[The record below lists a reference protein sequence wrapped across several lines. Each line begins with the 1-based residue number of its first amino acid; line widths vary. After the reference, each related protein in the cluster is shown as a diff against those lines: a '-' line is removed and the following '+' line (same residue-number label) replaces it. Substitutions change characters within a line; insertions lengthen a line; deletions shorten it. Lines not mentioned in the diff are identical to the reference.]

1 MKLIIAEKPS
11 LGMNIASALNITKRN
26 NGYLENNKYIVTWAY
41 GHLFSLYNVNDYI
54 GENKKWHEVPL
65 PYIPKE
71 YRFKLKKDKG
81 IKEQYN
87 IIKKLIN
94 DNRVTEIINC
104 GDADREGQVII
115 DLIINEVNT
124 NKPVKRLWLPE
135 QTEDTIRDEMNNL
148 KDNSYYNNYLQEG
161 LTRTYIDWVLGIN
174 LTRYITLKAD
184 TLLPVGRVLIPIV
197 KYIND
202 RDLEIQNFKKEK
214 YYILESKSL
223 IENKEVL
230 LSIKDKKYNL
240 NEINQANRYA
250 DELNREKAIVK
261 DIEEKEIIKQP
272 GKLFSLSKLQ
282 SELSKK
288 YKIDFATSLKYIQ
301 NLYEKGYITY
311 PRTNTEYLAENE
323 KDKVKKL
330 IEIFQDEHNIEFKDT
345 KKIFDDTK
353 IESHS
358 AIIVTTKKPKNL
370 EKTEKLIYSVILNR
384 FLSNFLIDK
393 SVIGQVNV
401 KVAVKGELFALKGET
416 LKSEGFYKY
425 EPKNFKNEL
434 PNLRIG
440 QTFDVN
446 FKPGEKETSP
456 PKKVTEEE
464 LSNYLKNPF
473 RKEINSNEKIEEDY
487 QAILKGIEIG
497 TEATRTGIIEN
508 AKKYKYISQDK
519 QNYNIEPIGKNLI
532 KILEQLNINLD
543 KEKNVEISQLQK
555 SVFKNNIKKEEAIE
569 KVEEEVINLINE
581 DTKINIKIDKEEKEI
596 IGLCP
601 LCKRNVYESKSNFYC
616 SGFSDKD
623 KKCNFV
629 LYKND
634 FYFKNFGKKITKTFA
649 RNILKNNKAVMK
661 NLKSKKGNIFNAE
674 FSIKEYKPYIKWD
687 MEFIN
692 SKK

>member
-71 YRFKLKKDKG
+71 YKFKLKKDKG
-81 IKEQYN
+81 IKEQYS

-135 QTEDTIRDEMNNL
+135 QTEDTIRYGINNL
-148 KDNSYYNNYLQEG
+148 KDNSYYDNYLQEG
-161 LTRTYIDWVLGIN
+161 LTRTYIDWILGIN
-174 LTRYITLKAD
+174 LTRYITLKAN

-202 RDLEIQNFKKEK
+202 RDLEIENFKKEK

-230 LSIKDKKYNL
+230 LSIKDKRYKL
-240 NEINQANRYA
+240 NEINKANQYA
-250 DELNREKAIVK
+250 IELNKEKAIVK
-261 DIEEKEIIKQP
+261 DVEEKEIIKQP

-288 YKIDFATSLKYIQ
+288 YKIDFSTSLKYIQ

-358 AIIVTTKKPKNL
+358 AIIVTAKKPKDL
-370 EKTEKLIYSVILNR
+370 EKTEELIYNVVLNR
-384 FLSNFLIDK
+384 FLSNFLVDK
-393 SVIGQVNV
+393 SVISQVYV
-401 KVAVKGELFALKGET
+401 KVAVKGELFVLKGET

-434 PNLRIG
+434 PNLKLG
-440 QTFDVN
+440 QTFDIN
-446 FKPGEKETSP
+446 FKAEEKETSP

-473 RKEINSNEKIEEDY
+473 RKEINSDEEIEEDY

-508 AKKYKYISQDK
+508 AKKYKYISQNK
-519 QNYNIEPIGKNLI
+519 QNYNIEPLGKNLI
-532 KILEQLNINLD
+532 KILEQLNINLY
-543 KEKNVEISQLQK
+543 KGKNVEISQLQK

-569 KVEEEVINLINE
+569 KAEEEVINIINE
-581 DTKINIKIDKEEKEI
+581 DKKINVKIDKEEKEI

-601 LCKRNVYESKSNFYC
+601 LCKRSVYESKSNFYC

-623 KKCNFV
+623 NKCNFV

-634 FYFKNFGKKITKTFA
+634 FYFKDFGKKITKTFV

>member
-358 AIIVTTKKPKNL
+358 AIIVTTKKPK
-370 EKTEKLIYSVILNR
+370 
-384 FLSNFLIDK
+384 
-393 SVIGQVNV
+393 
-401 KVAVKGELFALKGET
+401 
-416 LKSEGFYKY
+416 
-425 EPKNFKNEL
+425 
-434 PNLRIG
+434 
-440 QTFDVN
+440 
-446 FKPGEKETSP
+446 
-456 PKKVTEEE
+456 
-464 LSNYLKNPF
+464 
-473 RKEINSNEKIEEDY
+473 
-487 QAILKGIEIG
+487 
-497 TEATRTGIIEN
+497 
-508 AKKYKYISQDK
+508 
-519 QNYNIEPIGKNLI
+519 
-532 KILEQLNINLD
+532 
-543 KEKNVEISQLQK
+543 
-555 SVFKNNIKKEEAIE
+555 
-569 KVEEEVINLINE
+569 
-581 DTKINIKIDKEEKEI
+581 
-596 IGLCP
+596 
-601 LCKRNVYESKSNFYC
+601 
-616 SGFSDKD
+616 
-623 KKCNFV
+623 
-629 LYKND
+629 
-634 FYFKNFGKKITKTFA
+634 
-649 RNILKNNKAVMK
+649 
-661 NLKSKKGNIFNAE
+661 
-674 FSIKEYKPYIKWD
+674 
-687 MEFIN
+687 
-692 SKK
+692 